1 MSCNVVLINS
11 SPKKDGNTY
20 YLLSLLKEKLD
31 SYGVNAEILQL
42 NEALLKLKTPFCVC
56 CSTPCSKVCY
66 KGTDFEEIMN
76 KAIASDAIVFG
87 SPVYFGSMSA
97 QLKAFFDKCRDTRA
111 NKGFLGKPGCAVA
124 VGATKYGG
132 QETTVRAIHDAML
145 VMGMSI
151 IGDSSSLYGGGHF
164 GLCAHQPAKDDE
176 YAHKR
181 IDFLAHRIAEE
192 IGVKF

>member
-1 MSCNVVLINS
+1 MSYKVVLINS

-20 YLLSLLKEKLD
+20 YLLKKMSEKLEAY
-31 SYGVNAEILQL
+31 SIETEILQL
-42 NEALLKLKTPFCVC
+42 NEALLKLKLPFCVC
-56 CSTPCSKVCY
+56 CSSPCTKVCY
-66 KGTDFEEIMN
+66 KGTEFEELMN
-76 KAIASDAIVFG
+76 KVTASDAVVFG

-97 QLKAFFDKCRDTRA
+97 QLKAFFDKCRDVRA
-111 NKGFLGKPGCAVA
+111 NKGFLGKPGCAVS

-132 QETTVRAIHDAML
+132 QENTVRAIHDSML
-145 VMGMSI
+145 VMGMRI

-176 YAHKR
+176 YANKR

-192 IGVKF
+192 IGVDF